1 MKNLF
6 ISLLLASLAFA
17 SPVFAQDAASRME
30 VVEGAWVRSTPPNM
44 KITAGYLSL
53 RNNASTDHRLVAARS
68 TVSDR
73 VELHTHVHDMQT
85 GMMQMRHVEHIDLPA
100 GQTVALEPGGLHI
113 MLMDLNTDLQPG
125 TDVPL
130 TLEFD
135 DGSTLE
141 IMAPVRRMT
150 MGGHNHGHGQ
160 HQQHNHHRH

>member
-1 MKNLF
+1 MKNIILT
-6 ISLLLASLAFA
+6 LLVAGVAFA
-17 SPVFAQDAASRME
+17 SPVFAQNAASQMD
-30 VVEGAWVRSTPPNM
+30 VVESAWVRSTPPNM

-113 MLMDLNTDLQPG
+113 MFMDLKSDLQPG

-141 IMAPVRRMT
+141 LTAPVRRMT
-150 MGGHNHGHGQ
+150 MGGHNNHGHGQ
-160 HQQHNHHRH
+160 PRNH

>member
-17 SPVFAQDAASRME
+17 SPVFAHHAVCDVE
-30 VVEGAWVRSTPPNM
+30 VVGEPWVRSTPPNM
-44 KITAGYLSL
+44 KITAGYMSL
-53 RNNASTDHRLVAARS
+53 RNISDTDRRLVAAHS
-68 TVSDR
+68 PVSGR

-150 MGGHNHGHGQ
+150 MGGHHQGHGQ